1 MYSASE
7 FLKHY
12 ENVNPLPT
20 NLAFYDVW
28 ADDARELW
36 DIQIGKENG
45 QGHLDAI
52 LSFRRTLIDSS
63 SASSSSSSSSSS
75 TSSSVS
81 KKQDDS
87 WKWLITAKQV
97 EQRTQ
102 EWYMETKNIITASE
116 IAAIWKGPRTRAA
129 LVMSKVG
136 EAAEIS
142 VKRNSAFPRSQ
153 TGPMDWGVR
162 YEPVV
167 KQILEETL
175 GAKIQELGRIRHR
188 KDPRVA
194 ASPDGL
200 ITECKN
206 QELVG
211 SLVEIKCP
219 PTRVIN
225 DKIPFDY
232 WCQMQL
238 QMEVCDRPSCEF
250 VEVKFKELDA
260 DAVPTNPL
268 HGWITLEGNQDSMD
282 MRYVYSGYPSG
293 KEKEKEQKEKEQ
305 EETKEDGWVEVETYQ
320 WEVVQL
326 RRVTLQRDL
335 VWFQASQTDLQAFWK
350 DVAGARQGTWSPPP
364 KKLSKNKNKKDLA
377 KANQND
383 TNSDKL
389 GCAIVNSD
397 SDHDNVHTIPSY
409 TGSSDSLRIFVPATT
424 ADNES

>member
-12 ENVNPLPT
+12 ETINPLPT

-36 DIQIGKENG
+36 DIQID
-45 QGHLDAI
+45 QDHGHLDAV
-52 LSFRRTLIDSS
+52 LSFRRNLLEGSS
-63 SASSSSSSSSSS
+63 NIAKCR
-75 TSSSVS
+75 VE
-81 KKQDDS
+81 DDS

-136 EAAEIS
+136 EAAQVS
-142 VKRNSAFPRSQ
+142 VKRNSAFPRAQ

-188 KDPRVA
+188 KDTRVA

-200 ITECKN
+200 ITECANKD
-206 QELVG
+206 LVG

-260 DAVPTNPL
+260 DATPKNL
-268 HGWITLEGNQDSMD
+268 HGWITLEGNQETMD
-282 MRYVYSGYPSG
+282 MRYAYCKNP
-293 KEKEKEQKEKEQ
+293 EKQ
-305 EETKEDGWVEVETYQ
+305 DGWVEIETYQ

-326 RRVTLQRDL
+326 RRVTLQRDP

-350 DVAGARQGTWSPPP
+350 DVEAARQGTWIPPP
-364 KKLSKNKNKKDLA
+364 APVRKKA
-377 KANQND
+377 AV
-383 TNSDKL
+383 L
-389 GCAIVNSD
+389 GCAIVNSE
-397 SDHDNVHTIPSY
+397 SEPDNNQDQVPSY
-409 TGSSDSLRIFVPATT
+409 TNSSDSLPISEVVWNAYKDQEMP
-424 ADNES
+424 EGLE

>member
-28 ADDARELW
+28 AEDARELW
-36 DIQIGKENG
+36 DIQIE
-45 QGHLDAI
+45 QDHGHLDAV
-52 LSFRRTLIDSS
+52 LSFRRNLLEEGLL
-63 SASSSSSSSSSS
+63 
-75 TSSSVS
+75 S
-81 KKQDDS
+81 KPMVQDDS

-102 EWYMETKNIITASE
+102 EWYMETKNIVTASE

-136 EAAEIS
+136 EAAEVS
-142 VKRNSAFPRSQ
+142 VKRNSAFPCNQ

-167 KQILEETL
+167 KQILEDTL

-188 KDPRVA
+188 NDPRVA

-200 ITECKN
+200 ITECSKAP
-206 QELVG
+206 ELVG

-225 DKIPFDY
+225 DKIPFEY

-260 DAVPTNPL
+260 DATPTNL
-268 HGWITLEGNQDSMD
+268 HGWITLEGNQDTMD
-282 MRYVYSGYPSG
+282 MRYAYCQNP
-293 KEKEKEQKEKEQ
+293 EPEQ
-305 EETKEDGWVEVETYQ
+305 GWVAIETYQ
-320 WEVVQL
+320 WEVAQL
-326 RRVTLQRDL
+326 RRVTLQRDP

-350 DVAGARQGTWSPPP
+350 DVEAARQGTWIPPP
-364 KKLSKNKNKKDLA
+364 KREKKGA
-377 KANQND
+377 SASASASAQQ
-383 TNSDKL
+383 
-389 GCAIVNSD
+389 GCAIVDSD
-397 SDHDNVHTIPSY
+397 SDKDPPLIPSY
-409 TGSSDSLRIFVPATT
+409 TDSSDSLRISLAVTSAYT
-424 ADNES
+424 DQEIVEGQE

>member
-12 ENVNPLPT
+12 ENINPLPT
-20 NLAFYDVW
+20 NLAFYEVW
-28 ADDARELW
+28 AEDARELW
-36 DIQIGKENG
+36 DIQIELDH
-45 QGHLDAI
+45 GHLDAV
-52 LSFRRTLIDSS
+52 LSFRRKLLEEG
-63 SASSSSSSSSSS
+63 SAAN
-75 TSSSVS
+75 S
-81 KKQDDS
+81 KLKAQDDS

-102 EWYMETKNIITASE
+102 EWYMETKNIVTASE

-136 EAAEIS
+136 EAAEVS
-142 VKRNSAFPRSQ
+142 VKRNSAFPRNQ

-167 KQILEETL
+167 KQILEDTL

-188 KDPRVA
+188 NDPKVA

-200 ITECKN
+200 ITECSKAP
-206 QELVG
+206 ELVG

-225 DKIPFDY
+225 DKIPFEY

-250 VEVKFKELDA
+250 VEVKFKELDS
-260 DAVPTNPL
+260 DATPTNPL
-268 HGWITLEGNQDSMD
+268 HGWITLEGNQETMD
-282 MRYVYSGYPSG
+282 LRYAYCQSHD
-293 KEKEKEQKEKEQ
+293 KQ
-305 EETKEDGWVEVETYQ
+305 DGWVPIETYQ

-326 RRVTLQRDL
+326 RRVTLQRDP
-335 VWFQASQTDLQAFWK
+335 VWFQASQVELQAFWN
-350 DVAGARQGTWSPPP
+350 DVEAARQGKWIPPP
-364 KKLSKNKNKKDLA
+364 KKEKKGTA
-377 KANQND
+377 SAAAQK
-383 TNSDKL
+383 
-389 GCAIVNSD
+389 GCAIVNSESD
-397 SDHDNVHTIPSY
+397 SDKAQVPSY
-409 TGSSDSLRIFVPATT
+409 TDFSDSLPISEPVVDALSIQKTY
-424 ADNES
+424 EEQE

>member
-12 ENVNPLPT
+12 ETMNPLPT
-20 NLAFYDVW
+20 NLAFYDLW
-28 ADDARELW
+28 AEDARELW
-36 DIQIGKENG
+36 DIQIE
-45 QGHLDAI
+45 QDHGHLDAV
-52 LSFRRTLIDSS
+52 LSFRRNLLEGGSN
-63 SASSSSSSSSSS
+63 
-75 TSSSVS
+75 VS
-81 KKQDDS
+81 KQVATQDDS

-136 EAAEIS
+136 EAAEVS
-142 VKRNSAFPRSQ
+142 VKRNSAFPRAQ

-188 KDPRVA
+188 KDTKVA

-200 ITECKN
+200 ITECSKVP
-206 QELVG
+206 ELVG

-260 DAVPTNPL
+260 NATPTNL
-268 HGWITLEGNQDSMD
+268 HGWITLEGNQETMD
-282 MRYVYSGYPSG
+282 MRYAYCETPEP
-293 KEKEKEQKEKEQ
+293 EKDWVPIEK
-305 EETKEDGWVEVETYQ
+305 YQ

-326 RRVTLQRDL
+326 RRVTLQRDP

-350 DVAGARQGTWSPPP
+350 DVEAARQGTWIPPP
-364 KKLSKNKNKKDLA
+364 APVRKKAASKE
-377 KANQND
+377 
-383 TNSDKL
+383 L

-397 SDHDNVHTIPSY
+397 DDLAHDSGKGKDQVPSY
-409 TGSSDSLRIFVPATT
+409 TGSLDSLPISEVVWNALCDQEMP
-424 ADNES
+424 EGLE

>member
-1 MYSASE
+1 MHSASE

-12 ENVNPLPT
+12 ETMNPLPT

-36 DIQIGKENG
+36 NIQIEHDHA
-45 QGHLDAI
+45 HLDAV
-52 LSFRRTLIDSS
+52 LSFRKKLLEEGVAFNT
-63 SASSSSSSSSSS
+63 AP
-75 TSSSVS
+75 TSND
-81 KKQDDS
+81 KDES
-87 WKWLITAKQV
+87 WRWLLTAKQV

-102 EWYMETKNIITASE
+102 EWYMETKNIVTASE

-136 EAAEIS
+136 EAAEVS
-142 VKRNSAFPRSQ
+142 VKRNSAFPRNQ

-175 GAKIQELGRIRHR
+175 GANIQELGRIRHR
-188 KDPRVA
+188 NDPRVA

-200 ITECKN
+200 ITESSKAP
-206 QELVG
+206 ELVG

-260 DAVPTNPL
+260 DATPTNSL
-268 HGWITLEGNQDSMD
+268 HGWITLEGNQETMD
-282 MRYVYSGYPSG
+282 MRYAYCQNP
-293 KEKEKEQKEKEQ
+293 EKQ
-305 EETKEDGWVEVETYQ
+305 EGWVPIETYQ
-320 WEVVQL
+320 WEVAQL
-326 RRVTLQRDL
+326 RRVTLQRDP
-335 VWFQASQTDLQAFWK
+335 VWFQASQHDLQAFWK
-350 DVAGARQGTWSPPP
+350 DVEAARQGTWIPPP
-364 KKLSKNKNKKDLA
+364 APVRKKAAA
-377 KANQND
+377 KE
-383 TNSDKL
+383 L
-389 GCAIVNSD
+389 GCAIVNYESEPDND
-397 SDHDNVHTIPSY
+397 SGKDQLPSY
-409 TGSSDSLRIFVPATT
+409 TGSSDSLPISEVVWNALSEQETP
-424 ADNES
+424 EGLE

>member
-1 MYSASE
+1 MHSASE
-7 FLKHY
+7 FLKYY
-12 ENVNPLPT
+12 ETINPLPT

-36 DIQIGKENG
+36 DIQIEKDH
-45 QGHLDAI
+45 GHLDAV
-52 LSFRRTLIDSS
+52 LSFRRELIEG
-63 SASSSSSSSSSS
+63 ASSQ
-75 TSSSVS
+75 VHP
-81 KKQDDS
+81 KGQDDS

-116 IAAIWKGPRTRAA
+116 ISAIWKGPRSRAA

-136 EAAEIS
+136 EAAEVS
-142 VKRNSAFPRSQ
+142 VKRNSAFPRAQ

-167 KQILEETL
+167 KQILEDTL

-188 KDPRVA
+188 NDPRVA

-206 QELVG
+206 QDLVG

-225 DKIPFDY
+225 DKIPFEY

-250 VEVKFKELDA
+250 VEVKFKQLDA
-260 DAVPTNPL
+260 DATPTHDL
-268 HGWITLEGNQDSMD
+268 HGWITLEGNQETME
-282 MRYVYSGYPSG
+282 MRYAYCKNP
-293 KEKEKEQKEKEQ
+293 EKQ
-305 EETKEDGWVEVETYQ
+305 DGWVPIETYQ

-326 RRVTLQRDL
+326 RRVTLQRDP
-335 VWFQASQTDLQAFWK
+335 VWFQASQHDLQAFWK
-350 DVAGARQGTWSPPP
+350 DVEAARQGTWIPPP
-364 KKLSKNKNKKDLA
+364 APVRKKA
-377 KANQND
+377 AVAV
-383 TNSDKL
+383 L

-397 SDHDNVHTIPSY
+397 DDLAHGSGQGQVPSY
-409 TGSSDSLRIFVPATT
+409 TGSSDSLPISEAAWNALYDQEMP
-424 ADNES
+424 EGLE